1 MSKLTRIE
9 ARQRRHRRVRG
20 RVTGSSEIPR
30 LCIYRS
36 GKHLYVQCVDDTRG
50 LTLAAASTLEP
61 ALREGGVRA
70 NVQGA
75 ARLGR
80 MIAER
85 VLAKDIGRVVFDRGG
100 FRYHGRVKALADAAR
115 EAGLTF

>member
-1 MSKLTRIE
+1 MSTLTRIE
-9 ARQRRHRRVRG
+9 ARKRRHKRVRG
-20 RVTGSSEIPR
+20 RISGSPEIPR

-36 GKHLYVQCVDDTRG
+36 GKHMYVQCVDDTCG
-50 LTLAAASTLEP
+50 STLAAASTVEP

-75 ARLGR
+75 AQLGR

-85 VLAKDIGRVVFDRGG
+85 VLAKKIERVVFDRGG
-100 FRYHGRVKALADAAR
+100 FKYHGRVKALAEAAR
-115 EAGLTF
+115 EAGLTL